1 MHSTSAN
8 SINHGLKVLGKKFQK
23 VPKAKLALVVHW
35 QLFTQHL
42 HCIYNYLQT
51 FTGTGI
57 ISNAD
62 DLKYIESDVYRKILH
77 HLI

>member
-1 MHSTSAN
+1 MHSTSAD
-8 SINHGLKVLGKKFQK
+8 SINHGPKVLGKKFQK

-35 QLFTQHL
+35 QLFTHHL
-42 HCIYNYLQT
+42 HCIYNYLQA
-51 FTGTGI
+51 FTSTGI

>member
-1 MHSTSAN
+1 MNSTTVD
-8 SINHGLKVLGKKFQK
+8 SIIFRSKTFFKKFQK

-35 QLFTQHL
+35 QLFTHHL
-42 HCIYNYLQT
+42 HCIYNYLQA
-51 FTGTGI
+51 FTSTGI